1 VPALQHGISKPGAR
15 HAACCRTKQRLD
27 LPALLENDAMTATE
41 KQIGDM
47 VLRVQTDFL
56 DDPSLCLTLSR
67 ARKRFGF
74 DHPACAGVF
83 GALVDA
89 RVLTHRE
96 GVYRR
101 HVPQLAEPQA
111 A

>member
-1 VPALQHGISKPGAR
+1 MSAR
-15 HAACCRTKQRLD
+15 
-27 LPALLENDAMTATE
+27 E
-41 KQIGDM
+41 KKIGDM

-56 DDPSLCLTLSR
+56 DEPSLCLTLSR
-67 ARKRFGF
+67 AQKRFGF

-101 HVPQLAEPQA
+101 HVPQLASPQA

>member
-1 VPALQHGISKPGAR
+1 
-15 HAACCRTKQRLD
+15 
-27 LPALLENDAMTATE
+27 MTATDRQVGE
-41 KQIGDM
+41 M

-56 DDPSLCLTLSR
+56 EKPSVCWTLSR
-67 ARKRFGF
+67 AQKRFGF
-74 DHPACAGVF
+74 DQPACAGVF

-101 HVPQLAEPQA
+101 SDPQLVAQ
-111 A
+111 

>member
-1 VPALQHGISKPGAR
+1 V
-15 HAACCRTKQRLD
+15 
-27 LPALLENDAMTATE
+27 ENEAMAATE

-67 ARKRFGF
+67 ARKRFGI
-74 DHPACAGVF
+74 DHPVCAGVF

-89 RVLTHRE
+89 RVLTHQE

-101 HVPQLAEPQA
+101 YFPRLAAPQA